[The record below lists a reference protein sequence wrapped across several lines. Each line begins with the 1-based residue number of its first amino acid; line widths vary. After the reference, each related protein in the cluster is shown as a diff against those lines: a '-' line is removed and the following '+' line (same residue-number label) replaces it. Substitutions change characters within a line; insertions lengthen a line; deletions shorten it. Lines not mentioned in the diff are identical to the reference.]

1 MTYEETLHYLYTSIP
16 VFQHSG
22 ASAYKPGLGTSIAL
36 DDYLGNPHK
45 AYKTIHVAG
54 TNGKGSVSHLLAAI
68 LRQSGFKVGLYT
80 SPHLV
85 DFRERIRV
93 NGKKISQ
100 DYVVDFVERHRS
112 FFEPLHPSFFELTS
126 SMAFEYF
133 RDQQVDYAVIE
144 VGLGG
149 RLDST
154 NIITPILSI
163 ITNISLDHTQFLG
176 DTEEKIAAEKAG
188 IPLRY
193 DRACAID
200 LAVKGTSKTVLEA
213 VRTSINPRV
222 IDCPNPSSGQ
232 TRLTAVAR
240 DGIAVAVRARVTVR
254 TNLDLFVGE
263 GIVSA
268 VGSAPSYKDVLEK
281 PEVISRTVSDKGVDA
296 ATAFEVLSIDIAD
309 VDVAGNVGARLQ
321 AEQAEADKQ
330 IAQAKAEVRRAAA
343 VATEQEMAAKTQE
356 MRAKVVEA
364 EAQIPMAM
372 AEAFRNGNLGVL
384 DYARYQN
391 VVADTK
397 MRDSIAQPDTPP
409 SSIK

>member
-1 MTYEETLHYLYTSIP
+1 MEGYMNNL
-16 VFQHSG
+16 
-22 ASAYKPGLGTSIAL
+22 
-36 DDYLGNPHK
+36 
-45 AYKTIHVAG
+45 
-54 TNGKGSVSHLLAAI
+54 LLANISNATAWGTILVIVLVIFLVIFFAI
-68 LRQSGFKVGLYT
+68 IAKFFKTWLRARLAKAPVSMSNMLGMWLRKVPYPL
-80 SPHLV
+80 
-85 DFRERIRV
+85 
-93 NGKKISQ
+93 
-100 DYVVDFVERHRS
+100 VVDTRITAAKAGLDIS
-112 FFEPLHPSFFELTS
+112 TDELE
-126 SMAFEYF
+126 AHFLAGG
-133 RDQQVDYAVIE
+133 DIVDCVLA
-144 VGLGG
+144 L
-149 RLDST
+149 
-154 NIITPILSI
+154 
-163 ITNISLDHTQFLG
+163 
-176 DTEEKIAAEKAG
+176 IAAEKAG
-188 IPLRY
+188 IPLSY

-200 LAVKGTSKTVLEA
+200 LASKTVLEA

-254 TNLDLFVGE
+254 TNLDLFVGGATEETVVARVGE

-397 MRDSIAQPDTPP
+397 MRDSIAKPDASP